1 MDEQFRVDIEPTA
14 RAGSKRIRGLQ
25 DDYQPQQ
32 FQGDVMT
39 TNQPIELGKVSE
51 ETKEMGFVIQ
61 DSEVHTVGP
70 LTA

>member
-1 MDEQFRVDIEPTA
+1 MFINRNS
-14 RAGSKRIRGLQ
+14 SKE
-25 DDYQPQQ
+25 
-32 FQGDVMT
+32 FVMT
-39 TNQPIELGKVSE
+39 TNQPIELGKASE